1 MRPLFLSSALLLL
14 GACSA
19 ATEPRPP
26 PQDRF
31 VYPSGIV
38 HRDLPD
44 LPGGTA
50 SNGALYVVS
59 ANFDRCFDTGSV
71 IAVNLDTVGLPE
83 FGSPVSQQ
91 GPVQLTN
98 LSVADDAWVQI
109 DSFGGELVL
118 WSPADG
124 TPRLFVP
131 SRAEGSS
138 LNAID
143 IDGATTLRCSRGG
156 GRNCIDGA
164 LSLIS
169 VPGQVA
175 DQPRAQ
181 APIGVTVAPDA
192 AEVWVTHLEGADS
205 PARTGEN
212 PEAYVVRVPADELSL
227 DATNFFPVG
236 GSNLDFGGTHAAAVG
251 SRYVYVTGRNYTLLQ
266 GQLQPAEFLVRLV
279 DRSNPGRVLDPVLD
293 VTYSTLEARGLALNP
308 DETRLYVVARSPDT
322 LLVVDLVG
330 TDTDAPGLS
339 IVDAVPLPDGATDV
353 SVIPRESVAGG
364 PARGDLVAVTCSGA
378 GVLAV
383 YDEEVGQV
391 VAQVPGVGVQPAE
404 LSVDRRGNAARLYTS
419 NFGDGRIAVIDIPNL
434 DNPQDARLVAHL
446 GTIQVLDPDQGTTVC
461 QENQK

>member
-26 PQDRF
+26 PQNRF
-31 VYPSGIV
+31 VYPSGIA

-44 LPGGTA
+44 VPEGT

-71 IAVNLDTVGLPE
+71 IAVNLDTVGLPA
-83 FGSPVSQQ
+83 FGSPVSLQ
-91 GPVQLTN
+91 GPQQLTN

-109 DSFGGELVL
+109 DSFGGELAL
-118 WSPADG
+118 WSPPGG

-131 SRAEGSS
+131 SRAEGSF
-138 LNAID
+138 LHVID
-143 IDGATTLRCSRGG
+143 IDGATTLRCARGG
-156 GRNCIDGA
+156 GNNCIDGA

-169 VPGQVA
+169 VPGQVE

-181 APIGVTVAPDA
+181 APIGVTVSPDA
-192 AEVWVTHLEGADS
+192 AEAWVTHTEVADS
-205 PARTGEN
+205 PARTGQN
-212 PEAYVVRVPADELSL
+212 PQTYVVRVPTDSLSL
-227 DATNFFPVG
+227 DATNFLPVG
-236 GSNLDFGGTHAAAVG
+236 GGLLDFGGTHAAAVG
-251 SRYVYVTGRNYTLLQ
+251 SRYVYVTGRNYTVLQ

-279 DRSNPGRVLDPVLD
+279 DRRNPGRVLDPSLEVAIN
-293 VTYSTLEARGLALNP
+293 TLEARSLALSP

-330 TDTDAPGLS
+330 TQTDVPGLT
-339 IVDAVPLPDGATDV
+339 VVEAVPLPDGATDV
-353 SVIPRESVAGG
+353 TVIPRISTAGG
-364 PARGDLVAVTCSGA
+364 PPRGDLVAVTCSGA
-378 GVLAV
+378 GVVAIF
-383 YDEEVGQV
+383 DEEVGQV
-391 VAQVPGVGVQPAE
+391 VAQVSGVGVQPAE
-404 LSVDRRGNAARLYTS
+404 LAVDQRGNAARLYST

-446 GTIQVLDPDQGTTVC
+446 GTIQVFDPDQGTTVC
-461 QENQK
+461 QERQQ

>member
-26 PQDRF
+26 PQNRF
-31 VYPSGIV
+31 VYPSGIA

-44 LPGGTA
+44 RTA

-71 IAVNLDTVGLPE
+71 IAVDLDTVGLPE
-83 FGSPVSQQ
+83 LGSPVSQE
-91 GPVQLTN
+91 GPLQLKN
-98 LSVADDAWVQI
+98 LNVADDAWVQV
-109 DSFGGELVL
+109 DSFGGELAL
-118 WSPADG
+118 WSPPGG

-131 SRAEGSS
+131 SRAEGSF
-138 LNAID
+138 LHAID
-143 IDGATTLRCSRGG
+143 VEGATTLRCAPEG
-156 GRNCIDGA
+156 GRNCLDGA

-169 VPGQVA
+169 VPGAVE

-192 AEVWVTHLEGADS
+192 PEVWVTHTEGADS
-205 PARTGEN
+205 PAGTGGN
-212 PEAYVVRVPADELSL
+212 PEAYVVRVPADSLSVN
-227 DATNFFPVG
+227 ATNFFPVG
-236 GSNLDFGGTHAAAVG
+236 SPTLPFGGTHAAAVG
-251 SRYVYVTGRNYTLLQ
+251 RRYVYVSGRNYTLFQ
-266 GQLQPAEFLVRLV
+266 GQLQPAEFRVRLV
-279 DRSNPGRVLDPVLD
+279 DRRNPGRVLDPGLEAS
-293 VTYSTLEARGLALNP
+293 YSTLEARGLALNP

-330 TDTDAPGLS
+330 TGTEFPSLTVVG
-339 IVDAVPLPDGATDV
+339 AVPLPDGATDV
-353 SVIPRESVAGG
+353 AVIPRASTAGE
-364 PARGDLVAVTCSGA
+364 PRRGDLVAVTCSGA
-378 GVLAV
+378 GVVAV

-404 LSVDRRGNAARLYTS
+404 LSVDLRGNAARLYTS

-446 GTIQVLDPDQGTTVC
+446 GDIQVLDPDQGTTVC
-461 QENQK
+461 QENQQ